1 MQYQNPIEAH
11 PLYQAVAQ
19 ENVRVFYALGS
30 QQRLIMQRDA
40 EIANLKKQLAEA
52 EELVRQVSELPAI
65 RKATEK
71 AQAEAMEMLILNAA
85 ANDHAESQ
93 HAAQS
98 VPRPR
103 STTVMTPS
111 AFVAKCEAARD
122 DEHVS
127 SLLGEPAVPF
137 PILRSQPSFPESQPS
152 FPESQST
159 FHESQ
164 PTFHESQP
172 TFHESQPSF
181 HEHAGQFNLDDSSL
195 FHDFGHFGDDAE
207 EGFGNPA
214 DEQFGDAAEDEF
226 GSQTVANTDSE
237 QE

>member
-71 AQAEAMEMLILNAA
+71 AQAEAREMLILNAA

-98 VPRPR
+98 VPRPH

-122 DEHVS
+122 DEHAS

-137 PILRSQPSFPESQPS
+137 PILESQPSFPESQPS
-152 FPESQST
+152 FPESQS
-159 FHESQ
+159 
-164 PTFHESQP
+164 TFHESQP

-207 EGFGNPA
+207 NGFGNLA